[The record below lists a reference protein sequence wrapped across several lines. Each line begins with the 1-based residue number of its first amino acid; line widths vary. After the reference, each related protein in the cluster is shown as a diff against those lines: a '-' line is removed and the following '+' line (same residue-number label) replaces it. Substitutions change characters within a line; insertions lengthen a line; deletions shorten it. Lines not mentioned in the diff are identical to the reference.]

1 MTLQNQRQQ
10 QQDKTTKLQA
20 YEAAGS
26 LKITNCRIAILSPIA
41 NASNKPNKT
50 IAQNWRQQQQNKTE
64 NLRAYEAAR
73 SLKLTNYRTEILSP
87 IENAS
92 KKPNKTTENTKE
104 QENMPENSPK
114 SYKNDNSISNESHN
128 VLIENTRRNENE
140 LPNQEYIPEK
150 GRYIQPMVVMACI
163 LIGVTIVA
171 IIVFLLESV
180 YGARVDLR
188 KEKRKPGN
196 ILFHQSK

>member
-1 MTLQNQRQQ
+1 MRL
-10 QQDKTTKLQA
+10 TT
-20 YEAAGS
+20 AALS
-26 LKITNCRIAILSPIA
+26 LKLSNYRIVILSPIA
-41 NASNKPNKT
+41 NVSNKPNKT
-50 IAQNWRQQQQNKTE
+50 TAQNWRQQQQDKTE

-73 SLKLTNYRTEILSP
+73 SLKITNYRTEILSP
-87 IENAS
+87 IENTS
-92 KKPNKTTENTKE
+92 NKTTENTKE

-140 LPNQEYIPEK
+140 LPNQEYNIPEK

-171 IIVFLLESV
+171 IIIFLLESV
-180 YGARVDLR
+180 YGAGVDFR
-188 KEKRKPGN
+188 KQKRRPGN
-196 ILFHQSK
+196 ILAYLIIYQFRVT